1 MTMPRVC
8 NLGDAKC
15 AGRRPTTRSPDEVR
29 DGQSPRPSQV
39 ISGLDGQEAMNGI
52 LAQAAAL
59 AAHAKASRVDARAGG
74 DAEYWKHHS
83 TFKYVKSVNFGVR
96 RRRLFRTAFET
107 DATEPS

>member
-1 MTMPRVC
+1 
-8 NLGDAKC
+8 
-15 AGRRPTTRSPDEVR
+15 
-29 DGQSPRPSQV
+29 
-39 ISGLDGQEAMNGI
+39 MNGI

-107 DATEPS
+107 VATEPSEWLARFPDVPAGEPCRRIEAVGATRRTPPRTKSGGAA